1 MGGGLNLRVF
11 AISLRKD
18 YLFGGYRGVG
28 ATQAGRPDGGFSYLD
43 RIIIGM
49 SFNPDNFDNFDE
61 QRYKQEN

>member
-1 MGGGLNLRVF
+1 MLHEL
-11 AISLRKD
+11 D
-18 YLFGGYRGVG
+18 
-28 ATQAGRPDGGFSYLD
+28 GRTGGFSYLD